1 MLWRSFPHSASTR
14 TPQPNKRQS
23 VGAGRVGAIRRDQAR
38 SRGKAVLGSPFGPRG
53 RPLHALQPLRT
64 LVHPLFIRFGGSA
77 EEANTPNEECLFEHQ
92 NGASRPRE
100 RRDDFSRFQAWLKP
114 CLGSLE
120 QGTGLECL
128 WTLWRARIQRPNR
141 FEQIEHRTANRSRVG
156 HEIQNAR
163 LVGFAAANLPTAGCN
178 FRCQGGHVGMCGW
191 ARRLEDGRGDGGG
204 DDRSQMTGP
213 PPPPPVWSS
222 DDLMFFPSAAA
233 LGYSFR
239 GGDGS

>member
-1 MLWRSFPHSASTR
+1 MAAEDRRCCRDPFTVAPRLGRRSR
-14 TPQPNKRQS
+14 TS
-23 VGAGRVGAIRRDQAR
+23 VSRLELVERRDQAR

-77 EEANTPNEECLFEHQ
+77 EQANTPNKQCLFDHQ

-163 LVGFAAANLPTAGCN
+163 YSAG
-178 FRCQGGHVGMCGW
+178 
-191 ARRLEDGRGDGGG
+191 L
-204 DDRSQMTGP
+204 
-213 PPPPPVWSS
+213 
-222 DDLMFFPSAAA
+222 
-233 LGYSFR
+233 YSGQHLRKSTPFL
-239 GGDGS
+239 

>member
-1 MLWRSFPHSASTR
+1 M
-14 TPQPNKRQS
+14 
-23 VGAGRVGAIRRDQAR
+23 
-38 SRGKAVLGSPFGPRG
+38 LGSPFGPRG

-77 EEANTPNEECLFEHQ
+77 EQANTPNEECLFEHQ

-163 LVGFAAANLPTAGCN
+163 LVSKLRLHLRPWPRGVLATSFIISRKAQPGLNSEAG
-178 FRCQGGHVGMCGW
+178 V
-191 ARRLEDGRGDGGG
+191 ADGLIAELSVTSGLRG
-204 DDRSQMTGP
+204 
-213 PPPPPVWSS
+213 
-222 DDLMFFPSAAA
+222 
-233 LGYSFR
+233 
-239 GGDGS
+239 

>member
-1 MLWRSFPHSASTR
+1 M
-14 TPQPNKRQS
+14 
-23 VGAGRVGAIRRDQAR
+23 RDQAR

-77 EEANTPNEECLFEHQ
+77 EQANTPNEECLFEHQ

-156 HEIQNAR
+156 HEIQNAHSCTCR
-163 LVGFAAANLPTAGCN
+163 ATLLLTLLSPLPNLKPLT
-178 FRCQGGHVGMCGW
+178 
-191 ARRLEDGRGDGGG
+191 LEQLTIFKTSPLQPSYSTVFTLSPSPNLTSKPVCRVRG
-204 DDRSQMTGP
+204 
-213 PPPPPVWSS
+213 
-222 DDLMFFPSAAA
+222 
-233 LGYSFR
+233 
-239 GGDGS
+239 

>member
-23 VGAGRVGAIRRDQAR
+23 VGAGRVGAIRRDHAAR
-38 SRGKAVLGSPFGPRG
+38 QCSAAHLGRVAALCTPCSLSG
-53 RPLHALQPLRT
+53 RFT
-64 LVHPLFIRFGGSA
+64 PLFIRFGGSA
-77 EEANTPNEECLFEHQ
+77 EQANTPNEECLFEHQ

-163 LVGFAAANLPTAGCN
+163 LRRESRSV
-178 FRCQGGHVGMCGW
+178 RCL
-191 ARRLEDGRGDGGG
+191 RGRKK
-204 DDRSQMTGP
+204 
-213 PPPPPVWSS
+213 
-222 DDLMFFPSAAA
+222 
-233 LGYSFR
+233 
-239 GGDGS
+239 

>member
-1 MLWRSFPHSASTR
+1 M
-14 TPQPNKRQS
+14 
-23 VGAGRVGAIRRDQAR
+23 
-38 SRGKAVLGSPFGPRG
+38 LGSPFGPRG

-163 LVGFAAANLPTAGCN
+163 SPRT
-178 FRCQGGHVGMCGW
+178 QE
-191 ARRLEDGRGDGGG
+191 LERALKVQQQEL
-204 DDRSQMTGP
+204 RMRE
-213 PPPPPVWSS
+213 
-222 DDLMFFPSAAA
+222 AA
-233 LGYSFR
+233 LPALAEDVALLDDASQR
-239 GGDGS
+239 LAERRA

>member
-23 VGAGRVGAIRRDQAR
+23 VGAGRVGAIRRDHAAR
-38 SRGKAVLGSPFGPRG
+38 QCSAAHLGRVAALCTPCSLSGRLFTRCSSDLAVQLNK
-53 RPLHALQPLRT
+53 RT
-64 LVHPLFIRFGGSA
+64 P
-77 EEANTPNEECLFEHQ
+77 PNEECLFEHQ

-163 LVGFAAANLPTAGCN
+163 SQLGNPAEMLRGARMLAARVAAGSP
-178 FRCQGGHVGMCGW
+178 F
-191 ARRLEDGRGDGGG
+191 
-204 DDRSQMTGP
+204 
-213 PPPPPVWSS
+213 
-222 DDLMFFPSAAA
+222 
-233 LGYSFR
+233 
-239 GGDGS
+239 

>member
-23 VGAGRVGAIRRDQAR
+23 VGAGRVGAIRTR

-77 EEANTPNEECLFEHQ
+77 EQANTPNEECLFEHQ

-163 LVGFAAANLPTAGCN
+163 SARSRGSAGEWV
-178 FRCQGGHVGMCGW
+178 RV
-191 ARRLEDGRGDGGG
+191 
-204 DDRSQMTGP
+204 
-213 PPPPPVWSS
+213 
-222 DDLMFFPSAAA
+222 
-233 LGYSFR
+233 
-239 GGDGS
+239 

>member
-1 MLWRSFPHSASTR
+1 MAAEDRRCCGDPFTVAPRLGRRSR
-14 TPQPNKRQS
+14 TS
-23 VGAGRVGAIRRDQAR
+23 VSRLELVERRDQAR

-77 EEANTPNEECLFEHQ
+77 EQANKPNEECLFEHQ

-156 HEIQNAR
+156 HEIQNA
-163 LVGFAAANLPTAGCN
+163 
-178 FRCQGGHVGMCGW
+178 H
-191 ARRLEDGRGDGGG
+191 
-204 DDRSQMTGP
+204 
-213 PPPPPVWSS
+213 
-222 DDLMFFPSAAA
+222 
-233 LGYSFR
+233 
-239 GGDGS
+239 